1 MHLPAFLVVDESNNP
16 VKPSDQQKLIRA
28 ELFICFFG
36 ITQQHVHLIPEPLA
50 VIFDTGVNQLVQ
62 NGVVD

>member
-28 ELFICFFG
+28 ELFIYFFG
-36 ITQQHVHLIPEPLA
+36 ITQQNVHLIPEPPA
-50 VIFDTGVNQLVQ
+50 VIFDTGMNQLMQ